1 MNTFTNPDNVAPPLG
16 AYTHSIKVPAD
27 AEWLVISGQVGITKN
42 GNLARGI
49 TKQAEQCY
57 RNILA
62 CLKANG
68 MTKADLVKTTVYL
81 TDSRHVPEFRA
92 ARDKVMGTDT
102 KPTSTLLVIDGL
114 ASPDMLIEIE
124 AWAAK

>member
-1 MNTFTNPDNVAPPLG
+1 MNTSLDPDTVAPPLG
-16 AYTHSIKVPAD
+16 SYSHTIKVPAD
-27 AEWLVISGQVGITKN
+27 AEWLVISGQVGINK
-42 GNLARGI
+42 GGRLAKGAE
-49 TKQAEQCY
+49 KQSEQCF

-68 MTKADLVKTTVYL
+68 MTKHDLVKITVYI
-81 TDSRHVPEFRA
+81 TDSRYVGDFRA
-92 ARDKVMGTDT
+92 ARDKVLGTDH

-114 ASPDMLIEIE
+114 ASPDMLVEIE